1 MDNDHYFLRGV
12 RPIATESSLL
22 VSSSK
27 YLNHGRLRDWIAM
40 VCLRKNGPDFPAPA
54 ELVELVAILDELR
67 DYERIESL
75 FREERRINP
84 RLDEWLSEEY
94 YSPRATIE
102 DYSRYPA
109 GSPGGIL
116 YSHFVGRYEVQ
127 INRQQWERAS
137 SQFEYYARRQVQMH
151 DLEHILTGGTID
163 ALGELVP
170 SWFRMT
176 NVPKFLHDQELACE
190 LVIIHILSALRY
202 TVRTM
207 LHYPISWAHCYDA
220 IHRGIVAGRASEAL
234 FMQKLEP
241 ILGLPLEEARA
252 ALGIR
257 SVIDRDTAQMSEYW
271 TGIDAVAPPVM
282 SAAEISGTP

>member
-1 MDNDHYFLRGV
+1 MDKDHYFLRGV
-12 RPIATESSLL
+12 KLISTDSSLL

-67 DYERIESL
+67 DHERIETL
-75 FREERRINP
+75 FRDERKINP
-84 RLDEWLSEEY
+84 RLDEWLAEEY
-94 YSPRATIE
+94 YSPRTTIE
-102 DYSRYPA
+102 DYSQYPP

-116 YSHFVGRYEVQ
+116 YSCFVNRYEVQ
-127 INRQQWERAS
+127 INRGQWDKAQ
-137 SQFEYYARRQVQMH
+137 SQFGYYARRQVQMH

-207 LHYPISWAHCYDA
+207 LHYPMAWAYCHEA
-220 IHRGIVAGRASEAL
+220 IHRGIVAGRASDAL

-241 ILGLPLEEARA
+241 ILGLPLQDARA

-257 SVIDRDTAQMSEYW
+257 NVIDRDTARVSAYW
-271 TGIDAVAPPVM
+271 AAGTEAPPLM
-282 SAAEISGTP
+282 SPTEIASFTA